1 MKKMQK
7 MRKIIALC
15 LTVVFMCASVAG
27 FSGCGKKNADD
38 KGAILTIYLAGDPSN
53 LNLDPG
59 KMIYSSEEVKYLGLI
74 FEGMMTMD
82 ENGKLQ
88 NGICKSYTIT
98 DDDANKIYKIDFNL
112 KDTKWS
118 DGIPVSADDFVYA
131 WKRILDPAFASPAAS
146 LLYDVKNAR
155 AVKNGDMTVDDLG
168 AVALD
173 TTLLEVTFDHK
184 IDYNKFLENLASISL
199 VPLRRDTVDPAPD
212 DWAKKPLTLLTDG
225 PFKVTQ
231 MDYNKTTTL
240 ERSTYYLLKKDETNI
255 FKYVKPYRIVLDFSR
270 TLDQLTDA
278 YTANNGDIFY
288 LGNVPMAKYAN
299 FSGKAVLKDMLSA
312 YSYHFNTSNPL
323 FSKAEVRKAL
333 SIALDRN
340 QIASIVGLGVKPATG
355 IVPTGVIDA
364 TATADFR
371 EVGDKN
377 GQLINPAG
385 DVAAAKSLLQTAG
398 VTSGSFELKYK
409 DNEVEKAVADYAASV
424 WQQLGFTVTETA
436 MKGVQYGDDINSAN
450 YDVIGYDDQAL
461 GVDAFSVLAPFAK
474 PFCGN
479 VISFQSEGTSTVLPY
494 ITGFQNDSYDSMIED
509 IFSTGTDNNTRTQ
522 KLHDA
527 EKALVDLAP
536 IAPLYFNT
544 NINITDK
551 ISGLSYSKFGNAI
564 FTKANLPNYQQYI
577 TTETAAAPAADA
589 ASPTT

>member
-1 MKKMQK
+1 
-7 MRKIIALC
+7 
-15 LTVVFMCASVAG
+15 MCASVAG
-27 FSGCGKKNADD
+27 FSGCGKKNTDD

-74 FEGMMTMD
+74 YEGMMTMD
-82 ENGKLQ
+82 ENGRLQ
-88 NGICKSYTIT
+88 KGICKSYTIT
-98 DDDANKIYKIDFNL
+98 DDDANGVYKIDFTL

-118 DGIPVSADDFVYA
+118 DGIPVTADDFVYA
-131 WKRILDPAFASPAAS
+131 WKRILDPAFASPAAP
-146 LLYDVKNAR
+146 LLYDIKNAR
-155 AVKNGDMTVDDLG
+155 SVKNGDMTVDDLG
-168 AVALD
+168 VVSLD

-199 VPLRRDTVDPAPD
+199 VPLRGDTIDPAPN

-240 ERSTYYLLKKDETNI
+240 ERSTYYLLSKDETNI

-278 YTANNGDIFY
+278 YAADNGDIFY
-288 LGNVPMAKYAN
+288 LGNVPPAKYADYQ
-299 FSGKAVLKDMLSA
+299 SKAVLKDLLST
-312 YSYHFNTSNPL
+312 YSYHFNVNNPL
-323 FSKAEVRKAL
+323 FSKPEVRKAL

-355 IVPTGVIDA
+355 IVPTGIID
-364 TATADFR
+364 TTTTTYFR
-371 EVGDKN
+371 EVADKN

-385 DVAAAKSLLQTAG
+385 DMATAKSLLQTAG
-398 VTSGSFELKYK
+398 VTSGSFELKFR
-409 DNEVEKAVADYAASV
+409 DNDTEKAVADYAVSV
-424 WQQLGFTVTETA
+424 WQQLGFTVTETP
-436 MKGVQYGDDINSAN
+436 MKGVQYGDDIYNTN

-474 PFCGN
+474 SFCGN
-479 VISFQSEGTSTVLPY
+479 VITFGNEGASTVSPY
-494 ITGFQNDSYDSMIED
+494 ITGFQNDAYDSMIED
-509 IFSTGTDNNTRTQ
+509 VFSTDNDNAARTQ

-544 NINITDK
+544 SINITDK
-551 ISGLSYSKFGNAI
+551 INGLSYSKFGYTV
-564 FTKANLPNYQQYI
+564 FTKANLPNYQQYA
-577 TTETAAAPAADA
+577 TSDTTAAAAAD
-589 ASPTT
+589 TTT